1 MSEKT
6 ENINS
11 EEDNEHNE
19 FDFGNLFSSLFGGN
33 SNDSSENEGFNIG
46 KIFSN
51 MFGSNEEEKEP
62 EISVVD
68 NIKENIPFV
77 NEKLTL
83 ISRYSISIFVIF
95 FTLYNALIYTNTSNH
110 TGGFTEYLLFFLSGL
125 IVFSVSTLSL
135 IAFAISTGI
144 KFLIS
149 QYSETI
155 LEKYKDKIEL
165 LKIIL

>member
-33 SNDSSENEGFNIG
+33 SNDSSENE
-46 KIFSN
+46 
-51 MFGSNEEEKEP
+51 E
-62 EISVVD
+62 
-68 NIKENIPFV
+68 
-77 NEKLTL
+77 LTL
-83 ISRYSISIFVIF
+83 ISRYSIFIFVIF